1 MTGWGDLRPETEL
14 RSVMWMVMARMI
26 ELQAKSY
33 ELNVAIEDAL
43 KHRDELDNCARRV
56 LSDALALSGDVS
68 AAMVRARD
76 LLAEDLTGGRE

>member
-26 ELQAKSY
+26 ELQNKSY
-33 ELNVAIEDAL
+33 ELNAAIGDAL
-43 KHRDELDNCARRV
+43 RHKDELDNSARRI
-56 LSDALALSGDVS
+56 LSDALALSEDVS

-76 LLAEDLTGGRE
+76 LLAEDLMEGRS